1 MKRFT
6 DNHKWWAIIGTGLV
20 IVAIG
25 AGIFFYHNF
34 FRQTNAKLIET
45 VPPDASFIFQ
55 INDNETFVKTSTSL
69 LPYLNELFSMDAVAG
84 FEYFIDKFPT
94 KNPEII
100 ISGHQTTDKTV
111 LLFST
116 KIDERTFEELLS
128 TLRIDPRNYIS
139 FDEAKIYTYG
149 THFKRYNF
157 TYQNSIF
164 SASEEI
170 ELLKKSMVQLR
181 HPRNLLS
188 DKDFMILFKMVEKN
202 EKQNWLI
209 INNGLYLA
217 NIPDKLASPYKQD
230 FNIEKSISQWAAFQ
244 IRFSENELKLAGFS
258 LDNGT
263 FFQKF
268 AEQPPAS
275 GIPASI
281 IPLNCNYYILF
292 RTSDNAKFIKNSSQN
307 NASISATATDQYK
320 ELNPDAT
327 YYFSLADD
335 SISYHYLI
343 AKVDTNNIK
352 RISLIAENQTSDS
365 IINYLK
371 NSIYKSKFDNF
382 NSLLSTFHKKVSLRY
397 FIQKEGYFIFS
408 DSPVSL
414 EYYIKSLASGP
425 LDNNQQ
431 YKFSKSNLP
440 TESNYELFF
449 YSDKPETISQYFVE
463 SESTSAVVK
472 RLTVLSF
479 SFSAP
484 KEGLVPTY
492 VYLKFR

>member
-6 DNHKWWAIIGTGLV
+6 DNHKWWIIIGTALV

-25 AGIFFYHNF
+25 TGIFFYHNF

-45 VPPDASFIFQ
+45 VPPEASFIFQ
-55 INDNETFVKTSTSL
+55 INDNETFVKTSSSL
-69 LPYLNELFSMDAVAG
+69 LPYLNELFAMDAVAG
-84 FEYFIDKFPT
+84 FEYFVDKFPT
-94 KNPEII
+94 KNPKII
-100 ISGHQTTDKTV
+100 ISGHQTSDKMV

-116 KIDERTFEELLS
+116 KIDERTFKELLS
-128 TLRIDPRNYIS
+128 TLRIDSRNYIS

-157 TYQNSIF
+157 TYQNNIF

-188 DKDFMILFKMVEKN
+188 EKDFMHLYKMVEKN

-209 INNGLYLA
+209 INSRQYLA
-217 NIPDKLASPYKQD
+217 NIPDKLAAPYKEN
-230 FNIEKSISQWAAFQ
+230 FEINTSISSWSAFQ
-244 IRFSENELKLAGFS
+244 IRFSEDELKLAGFS
-258 LDNGT
+258 LNDGT

-268 AEQPPAS
+268 DEQPPAAGTPS
-275 GIPASI
+275 FLM
-281 IPLNCNYYILF
+281 PLNCNYYILL
-292 RTSDNAKFIKNSSQN
+292 RTSDNNRFIKKYSEN
-307 NASISATATDQYK
+307 NPTASATAINQYK
-320 ELNPDAT
+320 VMNPSAT
-327 YYFSLADD
+327 YYFSLTDD

-343 AKVDTNNIK
+343 AKVDTNRIK
-352 RISLIAENQTSDS
+352 TATLLAEDQNSDS
-365 IINYLK
+365 TIYYLK
-371 NSIYKSKFDNF
+371 NSIYKSNLTNF
-382 NSLLSTFHKKVSLRY
+382 NPLLSSLHKKASLAY
-397 FIQKEGYFIFS
+397 FIRKEEYYIFS

-414 EYYIKSLASGP
+414 EYYLNSLTLGTI
-425 LDNNQQ
+425 DNNQQ
-431 YKFSKSNLP
+431 YKFSKSSLP

-449 YSDKPETISQYFVE
+449 YSDKPETLSQYFKE
-463 SESTSAVVK
+463 SETTSTVVK
-472 RLTVLSF
+472 QLTVLSF

-484 KEGLVPTY
+484 KEGLIPTY